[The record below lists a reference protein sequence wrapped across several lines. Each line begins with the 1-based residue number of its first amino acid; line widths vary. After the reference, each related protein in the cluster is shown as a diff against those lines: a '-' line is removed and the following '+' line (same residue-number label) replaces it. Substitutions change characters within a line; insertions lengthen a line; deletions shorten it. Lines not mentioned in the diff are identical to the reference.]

1 MLPAALRL
9 AGGRAP
15 ILVPV
20 PLTRA
25 RLRER
30 GFNQAEL
37 LAQALSG
44 RTGWPIDGLLRRE
57 RGGPA
62 LARLGRRERERVA
75 ERAYSINPD
84 SLRDLAP
91 HPEVLIVDDVITT
104 GATGWRAPK
113 PLARQAQS
121 AWASSV
127 SPAPTLSQNRADC
140 EWTVGLVRDTFRV
153 QAMVSSTWNPQT
165 GVTHMSVKVG
175 INGFGRIGRNILR
188 SALQQGMGELDLV
201 AINDLTDAATLA
213 HLFKYDSV
221 HGVYDGQVEVDGN
234 ALVIDGERFDV
245 LSVRNPA
252 ELPWADLGADVIFEA
267 TGLFRKRVDAAK
279 HLDAGARKVVI
290 TAPAPDPDVTLVLG
304 VNGGDYDPATHDI
317 ISNASC
323 TTNCVAPAVK
333 VLVDEFG
340 FESGLMTTVHSYTND
355 QRILDLPHKDL
366 RRARAAA
373 VSIIPTTTGAAK
385 ATGLVIP
392 EVEGKIDGMAMR
404 VPTPNVSIVDLV
416 ANLGR
421 DTSAAEVNDAYRRAA
436 AGSLKGIL
444 GYEDAPLV
452 SIDYVGNPHS
462 SIIDGLSTSVIGGRM
477 VKVISWYDNEWGYST
492 RCVDLARSIGQS
504 L

>member
-1 MLPAALRL
+1 
-9 AGGRAP
+9 
-15 ILVPV
+15 
-20 PLTRA
+20 
-25 RLRER
+25 
-30 GFNQAEL
+30 
-37 LAQALSG
+37 
-44 RTGWPIDGLLRRE
+44 
-57 RGGPA
+57 
-62 LARLGRRERERVA
+62 
-75 ERAYSINPD
+75 
-84 SLRDLAP
+84 
-91 HPEVLIVDDVITT
+91 
-104 GATGWRAPK
+104 
-113 PLARQAQS
+113 
-121 AWASSV
+121 
-127 SPAPTLSQNRADC
+127 
-140 EWTVGLVRDTFRV
+140 
-153 QAMVSSTWNPQT
+153 
-165 GVTHMSVKVG
+165 MSVKIA

-201 AINDLTDAATLA
+201 AINDLTDAETLA

-221 HGVYDGQVEVDGN
+221 HGTFAGEVEVDGT

-245 LSVRNPA
+245 LSVRDPVA
-252 ELPWADLGADVIFEA
+252 LPWADLGVDIVFEA
-267 TGLFRKRVDAAK
+267 TGLFRKRPDASK
-279 HLDAGARKVVI
+279 HLEAGARKVVI

-304 VNGGDYDPATHDI
+304 VNGGDYDPGSHAI

-392 EVEGKIDGMAMR
+392 EVAGKIDGMAMR

-416 ANLGR
+416 ANVSR
-421 DTSAAEVNDAYRRAA
+421 PTTVEEVNEAYQRAA
-436 AGSLKGIL
+436 AGSLAGIL
-444 GYEDAPLV
+444 AYEARPLV
-452 SIDYVGNPHS
+452 SIDYVGNPNS

-477 VKVISWYDNEWGYST
+477 VKVVSWYDNEWGYST
-492 RCVDLARSIGQS
+492 RCVDLARYIGQS